1 MVGAPALV
9 LKPRDR
15 WIGRDA
21 ADRKAHLDRMVG
33 LARFLIR
40 PGLAC
45 RTLASTVLGLC
56 LGRLADDNA
65 ARYGVAPLPVET
77 FVGPAHGGI
86 SLRAT
91 NRIHVGMTAG
101 RGRCSAAGAQVPAKG
116 IRMYPLVRDWR
127 RRLGVAGPAVLLPPQ
142 SAWRLAPGEGL
153 DRDHWA
159 QTEFGGAPV
168 GKAALARRLVASAR
182 IQATAPMKTVFTA
195 ACGDAAAVQGSCR
208 MIDCPDD
215 PALTLEAILAPHR
228 ARTPC
233 RMRAQSTVL
242 AIQDGSDLNVAT
254 PWACK
259 GLGVIAKARGSAG
272 TLGLHRPTTFAVNTD
287 GVPLGLPRI
296 AFEAP
301 DGQAEKSKPTA
312 DKKTQCWLQGW
323 RDITRLTAGLAN
335 TRVIAVMDRESD
347 AIDLF
352 CAWRDEGGAD
362 LLVRTTHGRGLAEE
376 TTLFETMRAA
386 RGPTAFAGREARPA
400 QCARRWQTV
409 DLPIPKCRS
418 SELTR

>member
-1 MVGAPALV
+1 M
-9 LKPRDR
+9 
-15 WIGRDA
+15 
-21 ADRKAHLDRMVG
+21 
-33 LARFLIR
+33 
-40 PGLAC
+40 
-45 RTLASTVLGLC
+45 
-56 LGRLADDNA
+56 
-65 ARYGVAPLPVET
+65 
-77 FVGPAHGGI
+77 
-86 SLRAT
+86 
-91 NRIHVGMTAG
+91 
-101 RGRCSAAGAQVPAKG
+101 
-116 IRMYPLVRDWR
+116 
-127 RRLGVAGPAVLLPPQ
+127 
-142 SAWRLAPGEGL
+142 
-153 DRDHWA
+153 
-159 QTEFGGAPV
+159 PV
-168 GKAALARRLVASAR
+168 GKAALARPVASAR

-208 MIDCPDD
+208 MVDCPDD
-215 PALTLEAILAPHR
+215 PALTPEAMLAPHR

-254 PWACK
+254 HRACK

-296 AFEAP
+296 AFQAP

-312 DKKTQCWLQGW
+312 DKKTQCWLRGW
-323 RDITRLTAGLAN
+323 RDTSRLTAGLAN

-362 LLVRTTHGRGLAEE
+362 LLVRATHDRGLAEE
-376 TTLFETMRAA
+376 TTLFETMRAAPAHGSIEVRVDRASARRAA